1 MDVLEIAWSTSRT
14 EIGKITI
21 FRTSYFNDRF
31 GVTPHVQGICVDPF
45 PKNFERRT
53 CKLHR
58 HPVAASKENVTFIS
72 ADSHGGI
79 EKHVGFNKDLVKDSP
94 RVVLETKLLHE
105 LLDESNAPPF
115 IDYFSLDTEG
125 SEAEILE
132 SFPFWKY
139 KFGAITVEHNFEEPK
154 RSEIRAILRKNGY
167 RLYRKVQVDDWYMNN
182 DYLPALPLAHKS
194 GDPASEVL
202 ER

>member
-1 MDVLEIAWSTSRT
+1 M
-14 EIGKITI
+14 
-21 FRTSYFNDRF
+21 
-31 GVTPHVQGICVDPF
+31 
-45 PKNFERRT
+45 
-53 CKLHR
+53 HR
-58 HPVAASKENVTFIS
+58 HPVAASKENVTFVV
-72 ADSHGGI
+72 ADVFGGI
-79 EKHVGFNKDLVKDSP
+79 EKHVSLHKERVKDSE

-105 LLDESNAPPF
+105 LLDESSAPPF

-154 RSEIRAILRKNGY
+154 RSHIRSILRRNGY
-167 RLYRKVQVDDWYMNN
+167 RLYRQVEFDDWYMND
-182 DYLPALPLAHKS
+182 DYMRAMPLAQH
-194 GDPASEVL
+194 PAETTSEVF